1 MAATTL
7 GTKAK
12 APMRI
17 RLKHVSEDIDRH
29 GNVRRYVRA
38 PGRAK
43 VRLRGV
49 PGTEEFMREYHAA
62 LALDADAAPRQA
74 RSMARGSF
82 GYLCRLYYAGATFK
96 ALDKST
102 QSWRRRALD
111 EVCTSHGEKPVAM
124 MQARHVRKL
133 RDEKAS
139 APAVANTRLK
149 ALRALFRWAV
159 EAEEIEINPARDVHL
174 IRYPTQGYHSWSL
187 EEVSAF
193 ENAHPIG
200 TKARLALAL
209 LLYTACRREDVARFG
224 PQHVRDGR
232 VRYTQAKN
240 EHRSPVVMDIPVH
253 PDLRMIIDATPSR
266 HLTFLVTEYG
276 KPFTAAGFGNR
287 FRAWCN
293 EAGLPNCSAHGL
305 RKATA
310 ARLAER
316 GATAHEI
323 MAITGHRTLE
333 EVERYTRAAG
343 RAKLAD
349 SAMAKL
355 RKSEA

>member
-1 MAATTL
+1 M
-7 GTKAK
+7 KV
-12 APMRI
+12 
-17 RLKHVSEDIDRH
+17 RLKYLSEDIDRH
-29 GNVRRYVRA
+29 GNVRCYVRL
-38 PGRAK
+38 PGK
-43 VRLRGV
+43 PKMRLRAM
-49 PGTEEFMREYHAA
+49 PGTPEFMEEYRAA
-62 LALDADAAPRQA
+62 VAAANDCAPRQA
-74 RSMARGSF
+74 RTLARGSF
-82 GYLCRLYYAGATFK
+82 GYLCRLYYASAAFK

-102 QSWRRRALD
+102 QDWRRRALD
-111 EVCTSHGEKPVAM
+111 EVCATHGEKPVAM

-149 ALRALFRWAV
+149 ALRALFRWAA
-159 EAEEIEINPARDVHL
+159 EAEEVESNPARDVHL

-187 EEVSAF
+187 EEVTAF
-193 ENAHPIG
+193 EVAHPVG
-200 TKARLALAL
+200 SKARLALAL
-209 LLYTACRREDVARFG
+209 LLYTACRREDVARLG
-224 PQHVRDGR
+224 PQHIRDGR
-232 VRYTQAKN
+232 VHYTQAKN

-253 PDLRMIIDATPSR
+253 PDLRMVIDATPSR

-287 FRAWCN
+287 FREWCN
-293 EAGLPNCSAHGL
+293 EAGLPHCTAHGL

-323 MAITGHRTLE
+323 MAITGHKTLE

-349 SAMAKL
+349 SAMAKF
-355 RKSEA
+355 K